1 MQGAFNMLM
10 NTDDERYRE
19 WDIMKVFK
27 RVYDNF
33 DQNHRAPPQFKTS

>member
-1 MQGAFNMLM
+1 MM
-10 NTDDERYRE
+10 NVIGNG
-19 WDIMKVFK
+19 DIMKVFK